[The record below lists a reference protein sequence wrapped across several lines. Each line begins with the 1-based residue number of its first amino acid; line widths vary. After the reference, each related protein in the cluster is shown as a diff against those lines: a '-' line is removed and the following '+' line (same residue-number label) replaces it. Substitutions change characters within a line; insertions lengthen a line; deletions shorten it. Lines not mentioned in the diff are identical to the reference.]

1 MRTTLKRGI
10 AQHGAGNGN
19 GGAGPTDGLSPVTL
33 YRQPEPPRRRRS
45 TLVLKAL
52 AWAAVAIAVSVGGV
66 TGGAYLYFHKSV
78 AAVAAKSADVKQ
90 ARKQLDA
97 PLPGAAATA
106 LVIGYDR
113 RAGDGK
119 TAPSRSDT
127 LMLVRA
133 DPVTNSISLLSF
145 PRDMTVPIRCPG
157 QSPYLGKINSAYSFC
172 GAQGT
177 VETVK
182 GLTGVPINYL
192 ITVNFRGFRQVV
204 DRIGG
209 VYMDIDQ
216 RYFNSQGGPYGYAT
230 INLQPGYQRVSG
242 YKALDF
248 VRFRHT
254 DSDLVRVARQQSFVK
269 AFKDQIES
277 SFSVLKLPKLIS
289 AVTNNVE
296 VGQGGGG
303 DVDGKTVLSYA
314 LFAYGLPRGHMFQ
327 SKIEGLEGYADLTTA
342 PTNIT
347 RAVEE
352 FTHPDVESPKK
363 ATAVA
368 LGEKVKLRV
377 PTASQ
382 TTVTVLNGNGVEGSA
397 SNASYLLA
405 RRGYRTLLPPD
416 QVNGNAPDGFDYFRT
431 KVYFGGSARS
441 KAAAAKLANLFGS
454 ADVAPMTASIRAA
467 SNGAMLVVVVGQTF
481 HGTLAA
487 AAIDQTPT
495 RSAPTVS
502 PGADASVGLLRER
515 KDRVPFTLMVPTVID
530 KSSWV
535 DSRRPI
541 RLYRI
546 DPDEKH
552 KAVRLVYRRG
562 NVYWGVQQT
571 DWKDAPILEGKSFSR
586 TIGGRKYDLYYSGPK
601 LHMVVLRQGDAS
613 YWVVN
618 SLLDDLSNET
628 MIAIA
633 KGLRPL
639 SKVR

>member
-10 AQHGAGNGN
+10 AHHGAGNGN
-19 GGAGPTDGLSPVTL
+19 GDADGLSPVTL
-33 YRQPEPPRRRRS
+33 YRQPEPPRRSRTS
-45 TLVLKAL
+45 IAL
-52 AWAAVAIAVSVGGV
+52 RILGWAVVVVAVCAGGV
-66 TGGAYLYFHKSV
+66 TGGAYLYLHKSV
-78 AAVAAKSADVKQ
+78 AAVAAKSADVKR
-90 ARKQLDA
+90 AGKQLDA

-119 TAPSRSDT
+119 GAPSRSDT

-133 DPVTNSISLLSF
+133 DPVTDTISLLSF

-157 QSPYLGKINSAYSFC
+157 RSPYLGKINSAYTYC

-177 VETVK
+177 LETVK
-182 GLTGVPINYL
+182 GLTGVPVNYL

-209 VYMDIDQ
+209 VYLDVDQ
-216 RYFNSQGGPYGYAT
+216 RYYNDRGGPYGYAT
-230 INLQPGYQRVSG
+230 INLQPGYQRLSG
-242 YKALDF
+242 YRALDF

-269 AFKDQIES
+269 AFKDQVGS
-277 SFSVLKLPKLIS
+277 SVSLFTLPKIIN
-289 AVTNNVE
+289 AVTKNVE

-303 DVDGKTVLSYA
+303 DVNAKTVLSYA
-314 LFAYGLPRGHMFQ
+314 SFAVGLPNGHMFQ

-342 PTNIT
+342 PANIT
-347 RAVEE
+347 RAVQE
-352 FTHPDVESPKK
+352 FTHPDVDSPKK

-368 LGEKVKLRV
+368 LGEKVKLKV
-377 PTASQ
+377 PTARQ

-397 SNASYLLA
+397 SNASYLLSQ
-405 RRGYRTLLPPD
+405 RGYQMLLPPD

-431 KVYFGGSARS
+431 KVYYGGSARS

-454 ADVAPMTASIRAA
+454 ADVARTPASVRVA

-481 HGTLAA
+481 HGTLAS
-487 AAIDQTPT
+487 AAIDQTPK
-495 RSAPTVS
+495 REAPTVA
-502 PGADASVGLLRER
+502 PGADAAVGLLRER
-515 KDRVPFTLMVPTVID
+515 KDKVPFPLLVPTVID
-530 KSSWV
+530 KSSWT

-552 KAVRLVYRRG
+552 KAIRLVYRRG
-562 NVYWGVQQT
+562 NTYWGVEET
-571 DWKDAPILEGKSFSR
+571 DWDDAPVLDGRSFSR
-586 TIGGRKYDLYYSGPK
+586 TIGGRKYDLYYSGPH

-618 SLLDDLSNET
+618 TLLDDLSNET
-628 MIAIA
+628 MVAIA

-639 SKVR
+639 AKVK